1 LKQEVKIMPMETEK
15 RTQVEFWTQQM
26 AVDPAEAAL
35 ELRME
40 ITSATVLAALFFV
53 FGVCTLLGI
62 FKVPDEHRVFWTW
75 AEIITS
81 ALLFGIM
88 AWAISLVAKKRVN
101 LREMEARI
109 AKESG

>member
-1 LKQEVKIMPMETEK
+1 MATEE
-15 RTQVEFWTQQM
+15 RTEAAFWTQQM

-40 ITSATVLAALFFV
+40 ITSVTVLAVLFFV
-53 FGVCTLLGI
+53 FGVCTLLGLLEL
-62 FKVPDEHRVFWTW
+62 PDEHRVFWAW

-88 AWAISLVAKKRVN
+88 AWAISLVVRKKAN
-101 LREMEARI
+101 LRQMEARI
-109 AKESG
+109 GKRSG

>member
-1 LKQEVKIMPMETEK
+1 MATEE
-15 RTQVEFWTQQM
+15 RTEAAFWTQQM

-40 ITSATVLAALFFV
+40 ITSVTVLAALFFV
-53 FGVCTLLGI
+53 FGVCTLLGMLEL
-62 FKVPDEHRVFWTW
+62 PDEHRVFWAW

-88 AWAISLVAKKRVN
+88 AWAISLVARKKAN

-109 AKESG
+109 GKRSG

>member
-1 LKQEVKIMPMETEK
+1 MATEE
-15 RTQVEFWTQQM
+15 RTKAAFWTQQM

-62 FKVPDEHRVFWTW
+62 LELPEEHRLFWIW
-75 AEIITS
+75 AEIIT
-81 ALLFGIM
+81 AVLLFAIM
-88 AWAISLVAKKRVN
+88 AWSISQVVKKRAN
-101 LREMEARI
+101 LREMQAHLGN
-109 AKESG
+109 ESG

>member
-1 LKQEVKIMPMETEK
+1 MATEE
-15 RTQVEFWTQQM
+15 RTEAAFWTQQM

-40 ITSATVLAALFFV
+40 ITSVTVLAVLFFV
-53 FGVCTLLGI
+53 FGVCTLLGMLEL
-62 FKVPDEHRVFWTW
+62 PDEHRVFWAW
-75 AEIITS
+75 AEIIAS

-88 AWAISLVAKKRVN
+88 AWAISLVARKKAN

-109 AKESG
+109 GKRSG

>member
-1 LKQEVKIMPMETEK
+1 MATEE
-15 RTQVEFWTQQM
+15 RTEAAFWTHQM

-40 ITSATVLAALFFV
+40 ITSSTVLAALFFV
-53 FGVCTLLGI
+53 FALCTLLGI
-62 FKVPDEHRVFWTW
+62 FKLPDEHWLFWIW

-88 AWAISLVAKKRVN
+88 AWQISLVVKKKAN
-101 LREMEARI
+101 LREMEAQI
-109 AKESG
+109 GKEESG

>member
-1 LKQEVKIMPMETEK
+1 MATEE
-15 RTQVEFWTQQM
+15 RTEAAFWTQQM

-40 ITSATVLAALFFV
+40 ITSVTVLAALFFV
-53 FGVCTLLGI
+53 FGVCTLLGLLEL
-62 FKVPDEHRVFWTW
+62 PDEHRVFWAW

-88 AWAISLVAKKRVN
+88 AWAISLVVRRKAN
-101 LREMEARI
+101 LRQMEARI
-109 AKESG
+109 GKRSG

>member
-1 LKQEVKIMPMETEK
+1 MATEE
-15 RTQVEFWTQQM
+15 RTEAAFWTQQM

-40 ITSATVLAALFFV
+40 ITSVTVLAALFFV
-53 FGVCTLLGI
+53 FGVCTLLGMLEL
-62 FKVPDEHRVFWTW
+62 PDEHRVFWAW

-88 AWAISLVAKKRVN
+88 AWAISLVVRKKAN
-101 LREMEARI
+101 LRQMEARI
-109 AKESG
+109 GKRSG

>member
-1 LKQEVKIMPMETEK
+1 MATEQ
-15 RTQVEFWTQQM
+15 RTEAAFWTQQM

-40 ITSATVLAALFFV
+40 ITSCTVLAALFFI

-62 FKVPDEHRVFWTW
+62 FKLPDEHLLFWLW
-75 AEIITS
+75 AEIITA

-88 AWAISLVAKKRVN
+88 AWQISLVVKKKAS
-101 LREMEARI
+101 LRQMRA
-109 AKESG
+109 

>member
-1 LKQEVKIMPMETEK
+1 MATEE
-15 RTQVEFWTQQM
+15 RTEAAFWTQQM

-40 ITSATVLAALFFV
+40 ITSVTVLAALFFV
-53 FGVCTLLGI
+53 FGVCTLLGLLEL
-62 FKVPDEHRVFWTW
+62 PDEHRVFWAW

-88 AWAISLVAKKRVN
+88 AWAISLVVRKKAN
-101 LREMEARI
+101 LRQMEARI
-109 AKESG
+109 GKRSG